1 MFGFSV
7 TLQPYSDTKTPIVM
21 IKSMTG
27 FGKTA
32 INAFA
37 KNIVV
42 EIRALNSKQLDL
54 STRIAPLFRDKENEI
69 RSLIAQKLER
79 GKIDFSIYVEKNEA
93 PTISVNTELARAYY
107 NELLSLSYD
116 LQNSVESDIFV
127 QILRLPDVI
136 TTPKEELPEE
146 LWEQVYQA
154 ISDACDKTD
163 GFRITE
169 GHALASDFEKRVR
182 LIDAMI
188 DEVTPY
194 ETARITSLR
203 EKFAKAL
210 EDLNNNGKADE
221 NRLEQEMIFYIE
233 KLDITE
239 EKVRLRKHCNYFL
252 ETMNEPESKG
262 KKLGFI
268 IQEMGREVN
277 TLGSKANDFNI
288 QQIVVRMKDEVE
300 KLKEQ
305 IANIL

>member
-154 ISDACDKTD
+154 ISDA
-163 GFRITE
+163 
-169 GHALASDFEKRVR
+169 HALASDFEKRVR